1 MREHHDA
8 SAQGASAPTSDA
20 AASAR
25 ELELVRR
32 ELSDARATIAALKL
46 EMARRQAEHDDL
58 HQRQAYK
65 FARRLVEVKANPLS
79 AWRLAFAAAALVMP
93 KPVRERARRTMQ
105 LTQRILKQP
114 RRFLHALSD
123 SETRWPTDRPLV
135 SVVIPCFNYGAF
147 VGEAV
152 DAALRQTLRDVEVV
166 VVEGGST
173 DGTTRA
179 AVEALDHPRVR
190 KVFQP
195 RPTRVG
201 ENRLAGLQVARGK
214 YVVFLD
220 ADDLIEP
227 TYLEKAVMV
236 LELTGVDIAYPSVR
250 LFGRDDRVWETGDEF
265 TISSL
270 AVCNMI
276 PTVAMFR
283 LETWRRLGVGYGAD
297 LDLEDYDFWLRF
309 ATRGAT
315 GLKIREPL
323 MRYRV
328 HGRSM
333 TDALRH
339 RQEEAAQHV
348 REQHALALGA
358 WRIARVTARQR
369 ELFFNP
375 RRQANLDRIDATSG
389 ASIRIALA
397 NPFLVIGG
405 SDHLMQQVFSKC
417 ATFDASLLVYSTLEA
432 PGSMGSSAGEYAR
445 LTPDVFE
452 LTKELP
458 AEARPEAIIHLLRS
472 RRTNVLMLVGSRA
485 TYELLPR
492 IRRELPG
499 LRVVDHLYNAIGH
512 LASNREFAR
521 HIDFHI
527 VANEEV
533 QRALLARGESPERIR
548 VIHHGIDLGRF
559 EGAGAKRSDELGA
572 LRLRPDERLVLFA
585 GRLSEE
591 KGALKFLDI
600 AARLRHREDVV
611 CAMIGDGPLRSMVDA
626 HAAELGLGE
635 RVPRLGF
642 VDDTRPYLLRADVVV
657 IPSDIDGLPLVSL
670 EALASGTPVVASR
683 VGALPEVV
691 EQGRT
696 GAIVEPSDVAGFARA
711 VEEVLAFE
719 RVGTAQACRA
729 VVAAR
734 FGIEQVREQYFE
746 VFHQLL
752 SGARGARAGEREVA

>member
-1 MREHHDA
+1 
-8 SAQGASAPTSDA
+8 
-20 AASAR
+20 
-25 ELELVRR
+25 
-32 ELSDARATIAALKL
+32 LSDARATISALKR
-46 EMARRQAEHDDL
+46 EMARQQAEHDDL

-79 AWRLAFAAAALVMP
+79 AWKLAFAAAALATP
-93 KPVRERARRTMQ
+93 KPVRERARRAIQ
-105 LTQRILKQP
+105 HAQRILRAP
-114 RRFLHALSD
+114 RRWLHALSD
-123 SETRWPTDRPLV
+123 RESRWPTERPLV
-135 SVVIPCFNYGAF
+135 SVVVPCFNYGAF

-152 DAALRQTLRDVEVV
+152 DAALRQTLQDVEVI

-173 DGTTRA
+173 DGSTRA

-195 RPTRVG
+195 RPARVG
-201 ENRLAGLQVARGK
+201 ENRVAGLNIARGK

-220 ADDLIEP
+220 ADDLLEP

-250 LFGRDDRVWETGDEF
+250 LFGRDDRIWETGDEF
-265 TISSL
+265 TLSSL

-283 LETWRRLGVGYGAD
+283 LETWRRLGVGYGTD

-328 HGRSM
+328 HGKSM

-339 RQEEAAQHV
+339 RQEEAAQRV
-348 REQHALALGA
+348 REKHAPALGA
-358 WRIARVTARQR
+358 WRIARMTSRQR
-369 ELFFNP
+369 VLFFNH
-375 RRQANLDRIDATSG
+375 RRQANLDRIDASSG

-397 NPFLVIGG
+397 NPFLVVGG

-417 ATFDASLLVYSTLEA
+417 ASFDANLLVYSTLEA
-432 PGSMGSSAGEYAR
+432 PASMGSSADEYAR

-452 LTKELP
+452 LTKEFP
-458 AEARPEAIIHLLRS
+458 AEVRPAAIIHLLRS
-472 RRTNVLMLVGSRA
+472 RRTNLLMLVGSRA

-492 IRRELPG
+492 IRKELPG
-499 LRVVDHLYNAIGH
+499 LRVVDHLYNTSGH

-521 HIDFHI
+521 YIDFHI

-533 QRALLARGESPERIR
+533 QRALVALGESPERIR
-548 VIHHGIDLGRF
+548 VIHHGIDLDRF
-559 EGAGAKRSDELGA
+559 EGAGAKRSDDLGA
-572 LRLRPDERLVLFA
+572 LRLRPDARLVLFA

-591 KGALKFLDI
+591 KGALRFLDI
-600 AARLRHREDVV
+600 AAQLRYREDVV
-611 CAMIGDGPLRSMVDA
+611 CAMIGDGPLRSRVDA
-626 HAAELGLGE
+626 YATALGLGE

-642 VDDTRPYLLRADVVV
+642 VDDTRPYLRRADVVV

-683 VGALPEVV
+683 VGALPDVV
-691 EQGRT
+691 EPGRT
-696 GAIVEPSDVAGFARA
+696 GAVVEPSDVTGFARA
-711 VEEVLAFE
+711 VEDVLALE

-729 VVAAR
+729 AAAAR

-746 VFHQLL
+746 VFHQVL
-752 SGARGARAGEREVA
+752 SEARGARKSVREVA